1 MINKINRVISMLLI
15 PALLAAMTIG
25 CNNDEAITFSVQ
37 DVSSKVTGFSKDVT
51 GPGAELTINGTDM
64 DKVAR
69 VFIGEEVVTRS
80 NFVEVSPSSVSF
92 NVPLDVSLGEN
103 DVLVVFDGNGRAF
116 KKINVVALPA
126 ISSFNP
132 AIVASG
138 ATVTI
143 LGTNLGDTYVTAV
156 NIGGA
161 AGTITSQS
169 NTALTFTVPAGF
181 STNRITLVS
190 PAGDVNSATN
200 LTNCAD
206 DPNNIDCKE
215 PLNLN
220 SGFELGDGD
229 DFTNWGKWN
238 GGTSMVATTTP
249 GEFYSG
255 SRALKVVRSGTLGN
269 GQWRIQLA
277 NDPADWEVGA
287 SYTVYMWARASAA
300 GGSLRVSTNPN
311 AMYTGDQAVPTTWTR
326 LSFTFPAANEA
337 SSRVVLDLNGND
349 TAATTFFIDDVKLIK
364 N

>member
-1 MINKINRVISMLLI
+1 MMNKINRVISMLLI

-51 GPGAELTINGTDM
+51 GPGAELSINGTDM

-69 VFIGEEVVTRS
+69 VFIGEEVITRS
-80 NFVEVSPSSVSF
+80 NFVAVSPSSVTF
-92 NVPLDVSLGEN
+92 NVPLEVSLGEN
-103 DVLVVFDGNGRAF
+103 DVLIVFDGNGRAF
-116 KKINVVALPA
+116 KTISVVALPA

-132 AIVASG
+132 ATVAEG
-138 ATVTI
+138 ETVTI
-143 LGTNLGDTYVTAV
+143 LGTNLGSSYVTAV

-161 AGTITSQS
+161 AATITSQS

-181 STNRITLVS
+181 STNKITLAS
-190 PAGDVNSATN
+190 PGGDVNSATN

-206 DPNNIDCKE
+206 DPNNINCK
-215 PLNLN
+215 PALNLN

-229 DFTNWGKWN
+229 EFTNWEKWN
-238 GGTSMVATTTP
+238 GGSFMVATTVP

-255 SRALKVVRSGTLGN
+255 NRALKVIRDGSLGD

-277 NDPADWEVGA
+277 SAPADWQVGA
-287 SYTVYMWARASAA
+287 SYTVHLWARASAT

-337 SSRVVLDLNGND
+337 SSRIVLDLNGNN
-349 TAATTFFIDDVKLIK
+349 TAVTTFYIDDVKLIK
-364 N
+364 D